1 MLLME
6 STDSIQ
12 ADRWK
17 TPFFTIWAGQAVSLM
32 GSGIARFALIWWLTE
47 ETGSATVLATTMFF
61 ALLPQ
66 IVLGPIAG
74 ALVDRWSR
82 RRVMIVADAAI
93 ALVSL
98 WLAWLFWSGSI
109 AIWHVYL
116 IMLAR
121 ELGGIFHWPAMQ
133 ASTSL
138 MVPKEHLARV
148 SGINQAMYGALNII
162 GPAAGA
168 LLLAILPMHSIMFMD
183 VVTASLAIMP
193 LLVIAIPQP
202 PRAARP
208 EGARP
213 SMIAELREGIRYLFG
228 WRGLVIIVAAAMLF
242 KIALTPAFALLPL
255 LVKEHFGRG
264 AGELAGLEMA
274 AGVGTILGGL
284 LLGVWGGFKRRIATT
299 MLGVTL
305 IGLLMLAFS
314 VLPPALFSA
323 ALALMLLIGASAAL
337 VDGPLFAVLQGS
349 IAPEIQGRVFMLFG
363 SLVTLTS
370 PVGLLIAGPVTDLA
384 GIQVW
389 YVAAGLLCLLTGI
402 AAFFMPSVMN
412 IEQRQAETQTAPG
425 YASDAALGSPL
436 AQSEPTTR

>member
-1 MLLME
+1 ME
-6 STDSIQ
+6 GTDSIQ
-12 ADRWK
+12 ANRWK

-47 ETGSATVLATTMFF
+47 ETGSATVLATTTFF

-148 SGINQAMYGALNII
+148 SGVNQAMYGALSIV

-168 LLLAILPMHSIMFMD
+168 LLLTIAPMHSIMFMD
-183 VVTASLAIMP
+183 VVTASLAITP
-193 LLVIAIPQP
+193 LLFVAIPQP
-202 PRAARP
+202 LRAAGP
-208 EGARP
+208 DGAKP
-213 SMIAELREGIRYLFG
+213 SMIAELREGMRYLFG

-242 KIALTPAFALLPL
+242 KIALTPAFSLLPL
-255 LVKEHFGRG
+255 LVKDHFGRG

-274 AGVGTILGGL
+274 VGVGTILGGL

-299 MLGVTL
+299 MLGLTL
-305 IGLLMLAFS
+305 IGLLMLVLGA
-314 VLPPALFSA
+314 LPPAFFPV
-323 ALALMLLIGASAAL
+323 ALAVMLVMGVSIAL
-337 VDGPLFAVLQGS
+337 TDGPLFAVLQGS

-363 SLVTLTS
+363 SLITLTS
-370 PVGLLIAGPVTDLA
+370 PVGLLIAGPVTDVV

-389 YVAAGLLCLLTGI
+389 YVVAGLLCLLAGI

-412 IEQRQAETQTAPG
+412 IEQHQAATSAAGEPAGDP
-425 YASDAALGSPL
+425 ALGSPL
-436 AQSEPTTR
+436 AQPEPTAR

>member
-1 MLLME
+1 ME

-17 TPFFTIWAGQAVSLM
+17 APFFTVWAGQAVSLM

-148 SGINQAMYGALNII
+148 SGINQAMYGALNIV

-183 VVTASLAIMP
+183 VVTASLAITP

-202 PRAARP
+202 PRIARP
-208 EGARP
+208 AGVKP
-213 SMIAELREGIRYLFG
+213 SMIAELREGMRYLFG

-264 AGELAGLEMA
+264 AGDLAGLEMA

-305 IGLLMLAFS
+305 IGVLMLAFS
-314 VLPPALFSA
+314 ALPPALFPV
-323 ALALMLLIGASAAL
+323 ALGLMLLIGASAAL

-349 IAPEIQGRVFMLFG
+349 VAPEIQGRVFMLFG

-370 PVGLLIAGPVTDLA
+370 PVGLLIAGPVTDLV

-412 IEQRQAETQTAPG
+412 IEQRQAEMQATN
-425 YASDAALGSPL
+425 DAADELAPGSPL
-436 AQSEPTTR
+436 AQPEPTAR